1 MRVRWMRCTKRYW
14 KLFNLD
20 SILTPEEEAARSLVQ
35 LLDLHVNVESFE
47 IDEEHYVM
55 KFKLPGS
62 LWDIR

>member
-1 MRVRWMRCTKRYW
+1 MRCTKRYW
-14 KLFNLD
+14 KLL
-20 SILTPEEEAARSLVQ
+20 ILIVFLRPKRKQRAVWCN
-35 LLDLHVNVESFE
+35 LLDLHVNVDLFE